1 MRRIAFL
8 ALLLFPFAPAL
19 AQEAGCYTGPLQLG
33 EKNHLRLMRVAPN
46 TPRVN
51 FIEEKSEK
59 KPACPSLS
67 EACKR
72 KGFLLPGDEVIAG
85 PVQGDF
91 VCVTYIAP
99 KPKRVKGR
107 FAETSG
113 FLPASALE
121 PAGIPRPKPVDF
133 AFNWLRPD
141 GEATI
146 EISLNT
152 TDTLRIKGEATFG
165 AYDPV
170 RVKRGGVNIG
180 ELLAEQAAM
189 RGNAVAMGEGYTNPA
204 NPPSTDGY
212 ECQARL
218 RLYGRYLVV
227 EDNLQCGGAN
237 VSFIGIYIREI

>member
-1 MRRIAFL
+1 MRRLAFF

-19 AQEAGCYTGPLQLG
+19 AQEAGCYTGPLQIG
-33 EKNHLRLMRVAPN
+33 EKSPLRLMRVAAN

-59 KPACPSLS
+59 KPACPALTD
-67 EACKR
+67 ACKR
-72 KGFLLPGDEVIAG
+72 KAFLLAGDEVIAG
-85 PVQGDF
+85 PVQGNL

-99 KPKRVKGR
+99 KPKRVNGR

-113 FLPASALE
+113 FLPAAALE
-121 PAGIPRPKPVDF
+121 PAGNPRPKPGDF

-141 GEATI
+141 GEAAI

-170 RVKRGGVNIG
+170 RVKRGGVNLG
-180 ELLAEQAAM
+180 ELMAEEAAV
-189 RGNAVAMGEGYTNPA
+189 RGNAVAMGEGYTTPT
-204 NPPSTDGY
+204 NPPSTDAY

-227 EDNLQCGGAN
+227 EDNLQCGGMN

>member
-1 MRRIAFL
+1 MRFL
-8 ALLLFPFAPAL
+8 TLSLLLMPVTAAL
-19 AQEAGCYTGPLQLG
+19 AQEAGCYTGPLQIG
-33 EKNHLRLMRVAPN
+33 DKTPLRLMRVAAD

-59 KPACPSLS
+59 KPACPALS

-85 PVQGDF
+85 PAQGDL

-99 KPKRVKGR
+99 KPKRVNGR

-121 PAGIPRPKPVDF
+121 PAGNPPPKPVDF
-133 AFNWLRPD
+133 AFFWLRPD
-141 GEATI
+141 GEANI

-180 ELLAEQAAM
+180 ELMAEQAAV
-189 RGNAVAMGEGYTNPA
+189 RGNAVALGEGYTNPA
-204 NPPSTDGY
+204 TPPSTDGY

-237 VSFIGIYIREI
+237 VSFVGFYIRDK